1 MLPGY
6 YVAYTASI
14 IIAATVPSFHR
25 TFAVVMVGIVIP
37 LTVITLLTGVIRF
50 MRQQRVQE
58 RPVEEP
64 ELSGS

>member
-1 MLPGY
+1 M
-6 YVAYTASI
+6 
-14 IIAATVPSFHR
+14 AATVPSFHR
-25 TFAVVMVGIVIP
+25 TFAVVMVGIVTP
-37 LTVITLLTGVIRF
+37 LTVITLLTGAIRF